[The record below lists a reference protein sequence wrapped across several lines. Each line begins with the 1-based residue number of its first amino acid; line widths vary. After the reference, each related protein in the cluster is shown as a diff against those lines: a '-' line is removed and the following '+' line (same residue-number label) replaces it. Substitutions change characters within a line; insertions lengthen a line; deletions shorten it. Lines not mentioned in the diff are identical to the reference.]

1 MNAVKI
7 GLAALVAVLLVG
19 ANAGYAATGSTPQ
32 PLSLLLSG
40 AVVSAEDQSY
50 SFQGGNLVFGEL
62 LGVPVDITTAV
73 LHYDLSAAVSGLTV
87 TGVAHFALTAKGP
100 NGAHTDLQADVAI
113 DGTVPAVGLPI
124 GCTFG
129 VDCTS
134 AIPAL
139 FSGGGS
145 AIVTT
150 GHVSI
155 PFPIHMTL
163 ESPYLNPFGGPI
175 FISSDAGEVFVI
187 ATYSQARIVWTD
199 ILVGGLVSGTLS
211 GSPVSGSFGMVVS
224 STEDLRAGY
233 ELDHGSIGFLAMS
246 PATLNALGT
255 FSGRSTIPPGDPC
268 PAALG
273 FPAGTCT
280 ITGLLSSGVFSQ
292 STALGTIM
300 GKYDT
305 TWSAPAVAFGG
316 VVTATLK

>member
-7 GLAALVAVLLVG
+7 GLAAMVAMLLVG
-19 ANAGYAATGSTPQ
+19 ANAGYAASPPQ

-40 AVVSAEDQSY
+40 AVVSAGEQSY

-73 LHYDLSAAVSGLTV
+73 HYDLSAKVSGLTV
-87 TGVAHFALTAKGP
+87 TGVAHFGALTAKGTG
-100 NGAHTDLQADVAI
+100 GAQTELQAAVAI
-113 DGTVPAVGLPI
+113 DGMVPAVGLPI

-129 VDCTS
+129 VNCNS

-145 AIVTT
+145 AKVTT
-150 GHVSI
+150 GHTTFS
-155 PFPIHMTL
+155 FPIHMTL

-187 ATYSQARIVWTD
+187 ATYSQARIVWTN
-199 ILVGGLVSGTLS
+199 ILVQGLVSGRLS
-211 GSPVSGSFGMVVS
+211 GSTVSGSFGMVVNS
-224 STEDLRAGY
+224 IEDLKAGS
-233 ELDHGSIGFLAMS
+233 ELDHGTISFHDMS
-246 PATLNALGT
+246 PVTLNALGT
-255 FSGRSTIPPGDPC
+255 FSGNSTIPRGVPC
-268 PAALG
+268 PDSLG

-280 ITGLLSSGVFSQ
+280 ITGLMSSGAFSQ
-292 STALGTIM
+292 STALHSTIM
-300 GKYDT
+300 GKYAT
-305 TWSAPAVAFGG
+305 TWSAPAVAFGS

>member
-1 MNAVKI
+1 M
-7 GLAALVAVLLVG
+7 VAVLLVG
-19 ANAGYAATGSTPQ
+19 ANAGYAATGSPPQ

-40 AVVSAEDQSY
+40 AVLSSGEQSY

-87 TGVAHFALTAKGP
+87 EGGGVAHFALTAKGSG
-100 NGAHTDLQADVAI
+100 GAHTDLQADITI
-113 DGTVPAVGLPI
+113 DGMVPAVGLPI

-129 VDCTS
+129 VGCTS
-134 AIPAL
+134 EIPAL

-150 GHVSI
+150 GHVSFSI
-155 PFPIHMTL
+155 PIHMTF

-175 FISSDAGEVFVI
+175 FIKSDGGEVFVI
-187 ATYSQARIVWTD
+187 ATYSQARIVWND

-211 GSPVSGSFGMVVS
+211 GRSVLGSFGMVVS
-224 STEDLRAGY
+224 STEDLKAGY
-233 ELDHGSIGFLAMS
+233 ELDHGTIGFTLAIS
-246 PATLNALGT
+246 AATLDALGT
-255 FSGRSTIPPGDPC
+255 FSGRSTIPPGVPC

-292 STALGTIM
+292 STALGSTIM
-300 GKYDT
+300 GKYLT
-305 TWSAPAVAFGG
+305 TWMAPAVAFGS